1 MFKNNLKVAW
11 RNLKS
16 NKLFSGINIVGLSMG
31 LTIVMLLF
39 LFISHERSFDSMFPK
54 KDRIQRVLLK
64 TDSDFGF
71 ETWATVPPV
80 TALAIKE
87 EVTNVETAARLLKH
101 NFGRP
106 AALRINDQNFTEDMF
121 YWVDK
126 ELLTMFDIPMIEG
139 NATTVLDRPNTVIL
153 SETAAKTYFN
163 HENPIGKTITID
175 NSRELE
181 VTGIYQ
187 DFPENSTLDADI
199 MASSNGYWFHKN
211 DSWSNASFETY
222 CLLKDNVSVDATQ
235 TQIDQMLEANLPK
248 EEQWYSFG
256 LQPLSQVHL
265 YSASYGNSYASRI
278 GDINEVR
285 NLTYLA
291 ILILLIACINYM
303 NLTTARSQK
312 RSKEVG
318 ISKTLGA
325 SSESLVGRFY
335 VETGLITAIS
345 IVLGVV
351 LTMLLLPSFNS
362 VTNQNL
368 TIDLLL
374 NPTFFMAALGVWL
387 LTTLFS
393 GLYPSM
399 YLSRF
404 LPKEILSPSL
414 KRGKGNVVI
423 RKGLVVMQFAASAAL
438 IVGVM
443 VIYQQTQYIQNK
455 NLGFAADN
463 VMAISIGGMR
473 DNENRNALE
482 QEFKNLSEVTAVSM
496 AQGYPGM
503 DVSGRTLRKN
513 DTEEQGLNI
522 QTNVTDAG
530 IVDALKL
537 HLLAGS
543 SLPKFKSEKDT
554 LIEVVLNKKAIDYL
568 GFSPE
573 EAIGKEVY
581 IGIPNTIVGV
591 VDDFNYESLHQPIGA
606 YAFNNNTSEGK
617 SFMLVR
623 FKSNNLANTV
633 ADLKNTFNRIV
644 PNLDFNYSFL
654 DQNIAKMY
662 AREKRAGQISIV
674 FCILA
679 IFVAAL
685 GLFGLA
691 AYTAEQRR
699 KEIGIRKVLGASVSN
714 ISQMLSMDFAK
725 LVLIALL
732 IGFPLAYF
740 SMDNWLQ
747 GFAYRIDMQ
756 WWMFV
761 LSGAIALGIALLTV
775 SFQSIRAALTNPT
788 KSLRAE

>member
-16 NKLFSGINIVGLSMG
+16 NKLFSGINIIGLSMG

-39 LFISHERSFDSMFPK
+39 LFISQERSFDTMFPK

-64 TDSDFGF
+64 TDGDFGF

-80 TALAIKE
+80 TALAMKE
-87 EVTNVETAARLLKH
+87 EVTNVESAARLLKH

-106 AALRINDQNFTEDMF
+106 ASLRINNQNFTEDFF

-126 ELLTMFDIPMIEG
+126 ELLTIFDIELIKG
-139 NATTVLDRPNTVIL
+139 DATTALDRPGTVIL
-153 SETAAKTYFN
+153 SEMAAKTYFN
-163 HENPIGKTITID
+163 RENPIGQTILVD
-175 NSRELE
+175 NNRELE
-181 VTGIYQ
+181 VTGVYK

-199 MASSNGYWFHKN
+199 MASSNGYWFYDRK
-211 DSWSNASFETY
+211 SWSNASFETY

-235 TQIDQMLEANLPK
+235 TQIDQMLEANVTK
-248 EEQWYSFG
+248 ESRWYSFG
-256 LQPLSQVHL
+256 LQPLGKVHL
-265 YSASYGNSYASRI
+265 YSASYGNSYSSRI

-345 IVLGVV
+345 IVLGVA
-351 LTMLLLPSFNS
+351 LTMLLLPSFNG
-362 VTNQNL
+362 L
-368 TIDLLL
+368 TDQHLTMELLL
-374 NPTFFMAALGVWL
+374 NPTFVLAALGVWL
-387 LTTLFS
+387 VTTLFS

-414 KRGKGNVVI
+414 KQGKGNVMI
-423 RKGLVVMQFAASAAL
+423 RKGLVVMQFAASTAL

-443 VIYQQTQYIQNK
+443 IIYQQTQYIQNK
-455 NLGFAADN
+455 NLGFVADN
-463 VMAISIGGMR
+463 VMAISIGGLR
-473 DNENRNALE
+473 GNENRNALE

-503 DVSGRTLRKN
+503 DVSGRTIRKN
-513 DTEEQGLNI
+513 DTEENGLNI

-530 IVDALKL
+530 VVDALKL

-554 LIEVVLNKKAIDYL
+554 LVEVVLNKKAIDYL
-568 GFSPE
+568 GLSPE
-573 EAIGKEVY
+573 QAIGKEVY
-581 IGIPNTIVGV
+581 MDFPCTIVGV

-606 YAFNNNTSEGK
+606 YAFHNSPSEGK

-623 FKSNNLANTV
+623 FKSGNLANTV
-633 ADLKNTFNRIV
+633 ADLKSTFTRIV

-654 DQNIAKMY
+654 DQNIARMY

-699 KEIGIRKVLGASVSN
+699 KEIGIRKVLGASVAK

-732 IGFPLAYF
+732 LGFPLAYL
-740 SMDNWLQ
+740 SMENWLE
-747 GFAYRIDMQ
+747 GFAYRIEIQ
-756 WWMFV
+756 WWVFA
-761 LSGAIALGIALLTV
+761 LAGCIALGIALITV
-775 SFQSIRAALTNPT
+775 SFQSIRAALANPT
-788 KSLRAE
+788 KSLRTE

>member
-16 NKLFSGINIVGLSMG
+16 NKLFSGINIIGLSMG

-64 TDSDFGF
+64 TDGDFGF

-80 TALAIKE
+80 TALAMKE
-87 EVTNVETAARLLKH
+87 EVTNVESATRLLKH

-106 AALRINDQNFTEDMF
+106 ASLRINNQNFTEDLF

-126 ELLTMFDIPMIEG
+126 ELLTIFDVELVKG
-139 NATTVLDRPNTVIL
+139 DAATALDRPGTVIL
-153 SETAAKTYFN
+153 SETAAQTYFN
-163 HENPIGKTITID
+163 QENPVGQTILVD
-175 NSRELE
+175 NERELE
-181 VTGIYQ
+181 VTGVYK
-187 DFPENSTLDADI
+187 DFPENSTLDAEI
-199 MASSNGYWFHKN
+199 MASSNGYWFYDRK
-211 DSWSNASFETY
+211 SWSNASFETY
-222 CLLKDNVSVDATQ
+222 CLLKENVSIDATQ
-235 TQIDQMLEANLPK
+235 TQIDQMLDANLAK
-248 EEQWYSFG
+248 ENQWYSFG
-256 LQPLSQVHL
+256 LQPLGKVHL
-265 YSASYGNSYASRI
+265 YSASYGNSYTSRI

-291 ILILLIACINYM
+291 ILILLIACVNYM

-345 IVLGVV
+345 IVLGVA
-351 LTMLLLPSFNS
+351 LTLLLLPSFNAL
-362 VTNQNL
+362 TNQHL
-368 TIDLLL
+368 TLDLLL
-374 NPTFFMAALGVWL
+374 NPSFMLAALGVWL
-387 LTTLFS
+387 VTTLFS

-404 LPKEILSPSL
+404 MPKEILSPSL

-423 RKGLVVMQFAASAAL
+423 RKGLVVMQFAASTAL

-463 VMAISIGGMR
+463 VMAVSIGGLR
-473 DNENRNALE
+473 GEENKDALV

-496 AQGYPGM
+496 VQGYPGM
-503 DVSGRTLRKN
+503 DVSGRTLKRKGT
-513 DTEEQGLNI
+513 DEQGLNI
-522 QTNVTDAG
+522 QTNVTDAS

-543 SLPKFKSEKDT
+543 SLPKFKNEKDT
-554 LIEVVLNKKAIDYL
+554 LVEVVLNKKAIDYL

-581 IGIPNTIVGV
+581 IGVPNTIVGV

-606 YAFNNNTSEGK
+606 YAFHNSQSEGK

-623 FKSNNLANTV
+623 FKSGNLGHTV
-633 ADLKNTFNRIV
+633 AGLKSTFTRIV

-654 DQNIAKMY
+654 DQNIARMY

-674 FCILA
+674 FCLLA

-699 KEIGIRKVLGASVSN
+699 KEIGIRKVLGASVGK

-740 SMDNWLQ
+740 SMENWLE
-747 GFAYRIDMQ
+747 GFAYRIDIQ
-756 WWMFV
+756 WWVF
-761 LSGAIALGIALLTV
+761 LLAGTIALGIALLTV
-775 SFQSIRAALTNPT
+775 SFQSIRAALTNPV
-788 KSLRAE
+788 KSLRTE

>member
-1 MFKNNLKVAW
+1 MFKNHLKVAW
-11 RNLKS
+11 RNLKT
-16 NKLFSGINIVGLSMG
+16 NRLFSIINIVGLSMG

-64 TDSDFGF
+64 TNGDFGF

-80 TALAIKE
+80 TALAMKE
-87 EVTNVETAARLLKH
+87 EVTNVKSAARLLKH

-106 AALRINDQNFTEDMF
+106 ASLRINDQNFTEDLF
-121 YWVDK
+121 YWADK
-126 ELLTMFDIPMIEG
+126 ELLTIFDIELVEG
-139 NATTVLDRPNTVIL
+139 DAGSALERPGTVIL

-163 HENPIGKTITID
+163 NEDPIGQTILVD
-175 NSRELE
+175 NDRKLE
-181 VTGIYQ
+181 VTGIYG
-187 DFPENSTLDADI
+187 DFPENSTLDAEI
-199 MASSNGYWFHKN
+199 IASSNGYWFYN
-211 DSWSNASFETY
+211 TTSWSNASFETY
-222 CLLKDNVSVDATQ
+222 CLLKENVSVDATQ
-235 TQIDQMLEANLPK
+235 TQIDQMLDANLPK
-248 EEQWYSFG
+248 KEQWYSFG
-256 LQPLSQVHL
+256 LQPLSKVHL
-265 YSASYGNSYASRI
+265 YSASYGNAYSSRI
-278 GDINEVR
+278 GDIHEVR

-291 ILILLIACINYM
+291 ILILLIACVNYM

-345 IVLGVV
+345 MVLGIA

-362 VTNQNL
+362 LTNQHLNM
-368 TIDLLL
+368 DLLL
-374 NPTFFMAALGVWL
+374 NPTFLLAALGVWT

-414 KRGKGNVVI
+414 KRGKGKVMI
-423 RKGLVVMQFAASAAL
+423 RKGLVVMQFAASTAL

-443 VIYQQTQYIQNK
+443 VIYQQTKYIQNK
-455 NLGFAADN
+455 NLGFTAEN
-463 VMAISIGGMR
+463 VMAISVGGLR
-473 DNENRNALE
+473 DNDNRDALE

-496 AQGYPGM
+496 AQGYPGR
-503 DVSGRTLRKN
+503 DVSGRTLKRKGS
-513 DTEEQGLNI
+513 EEQGMNI

-530 IVDALKL
+530 IVEALKL
-537 HLLAGS
+537 QLLAGS
-543 SLPKFKSEKDT
+543 SLPMYKSENDT
-554 LIEVVLNKKAIDYL
+554 LVEVVLNKKAIDYL

-581 IGIPNTIVGV
+581 IGMPNTIVGV

-606 YAFNNNTSEGK
+606 YAFHNNPSEDK

-623 FKSNNLANTV
+623 FRSGNLTNTV
-633 ADLKNTFNRIV
+633 ADLKSTFTRVV
-644 PNLDFNYSFL
+644 PNLDFNYSFM
-654 DQNIAKMY
+654 DQNIARMY

-699 KEIGIRKVLGASVSN
+699 KEIGIRKVLGASVGN

-732 IGFPLAYF
+732 IGFPVAYF
-740 SMDNWLQ
+740 SMENWLQ

-756 WWMFV
+756 WWLFA
-761 LSGAIALGIALLTV
+761 LAGTIALGIALLTV
-775 SFQSIRAALTNPT
+775 SFQSIRAALTDPT
-788 KSLRAE
+788 KSLRSE